1 MNFFKR
7 KRKHDDEK
15 ELEEREPKKSRIVSL
30 IQKAGHNLKGK
41 IAVAVKALTSRTY
54 SQDVKSFLFT
64 TPAGPLRSARYIMTP
79 AEPFSAVKSALEWRN
94 HSYYILGTTIEV
106 TESHHH
112 EFKTG
117 GGNYPISILPEH
129 VRKYGSAFL
138 NSDGGVLM
146 AGILDDGTVRGI
158 CCPPAMRKRIT
169 DSVHREFSEFLPK
182 VDPSF
187 YSVKFV
193 PITQPQNYRE
203 RQEGRH
209 TFVNQLYVVEIIVK
223 AGVKGELY
231 ETNRHQVFIRRES
244 SVQGPL
250 NPLQIK
256 DIVIQKYREII
267 EQRRLNAVDPD
278 LPTCAEEVSSEKK
291 NHAINSV
298 KSKKHKTH
306 TPSANSKSKKVIVI
320 SP

>member
-7 KRKHDDEK
+7 KRKRDDEK
-15 ELEEREPKKSRIVSL
+15 DLVEREPKKSRIVSL
-30 IQKAGHNLKGK
+30 VQKAGHNLKQK

-79 AEPFSAVKSALEWRN
+79 AEPFSAAKSSLEWRN

-158 CCPPAMRKRIT
+158 YCSPDMRRRIIDT
-169 DSVHREFSEFLPK
+169 VHREFSAFLPK

-187 YSVKFV
+187 YRVKFV
-193 PITQPQNYRE
+193 PIIHPPNYRE
-203 RQEGRH
+203 RREGRH
-209 TFVNQLYVVEIIVK
+209 TFVIDLYVVEITVK

-231 ETNRHQVFIRRES
+231 ETSKHQVFIRRES

-267 EQRRLNAVDPD
+267 EQRRLDSMAPD
-278 LPTCAEEVSSEKK
+278 SPTSAEEKK
-291 NHAINSV
+291 GNAISTAE
-298 KSKKHKTH
+298 SGKHKTC
-306 TPSANSKSKKVIVI
+306 TPSTKSKSKNIIVI